1 MIAQKS
7 EMLRNKSIKIFQ
19 GWYAENYKTLMKEL
33 KDLNKWRNV
42 PCSWI
47 GRLNIVKMSVLPKL
61 IGRFSTIPV
70 RIAAR
75 FFFRYRQDYFKI
87 YVKTQNN

>member
-1 MIAQKS
+1 MIAQKN
-7 EMLRNKSIKIFQ
+7 EMLRNKSINIFW

-47 GRLNIVKMSVLPKL
+47 GRLNIVKMSVLSQL
-61 IGRFSTIPV
+61 IGRFSTFPV

-75 FFFRYRQDYFKI
+75 FFFLRYRQAYF
-87 YVKTQNN
+87 